1 MASSTNGKITV
12 PNENLPKEETETEPK
27 RGTKKKLLRIQA
39 SLHEES
45 IQMVIVI
52 EILECPIYSVANFW
66 LRFIAKFLRETP

>member
-52 EILECPIYSVANFW
+52 EILECPHLQCCQPLAPVYSQIFM
-66 LRFIAKFLRETP
+66 

>member
-66 LRFIAKFLRETP
+66 ASVYSQIFT

>member
-52 EILECPIYSVANFW
+52 EILECPHSVAAQPGVQGVH
-66 LRFIAKFLRETP
+66 LHP

>member
-1 MASSTNGKITV
+1 MASSTNGTKITV
-12 PNENLPKEETETEPK
+12 PNENLPKEDTETEPK

-52 EILECPIYSVANFW
+52 EILECPIYSVANLW
-66 LRFIAKFLRETP
+66 LLFIAKN